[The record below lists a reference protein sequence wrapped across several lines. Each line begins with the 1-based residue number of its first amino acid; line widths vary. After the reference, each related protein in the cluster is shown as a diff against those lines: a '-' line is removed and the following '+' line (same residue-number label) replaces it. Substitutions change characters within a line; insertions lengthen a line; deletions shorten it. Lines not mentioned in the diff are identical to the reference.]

1 MQGTAIALAILNALT
16 VVLYGLDKSAA
27 RRGDRRIPENMLHLL
42 ALMGGWP
49 GAFLAQRLFH
59 HKTEKRAFQC
69 VFLLTVLANGAC
81 LLWMIRQ

>member
-1 MQGTAIALAILNALT
+1 
-16 VVLYGLDKSAA
+16 
-27 RRGDRRIPENMLHLL
+27 MLHLL
-42 ALMGGWP
+42 AVMGGWP